1 MGGQMN
7 RTKRLLLE
15 VLGLFGLVCAH
26 SKVSRAWRGRH
37 GRDYVRCMECGKCWD
52 SPIQFG

>member
-1 MGGQMN
+1 MN
-7 RTKRLLLE
+7 RMKRLLLE